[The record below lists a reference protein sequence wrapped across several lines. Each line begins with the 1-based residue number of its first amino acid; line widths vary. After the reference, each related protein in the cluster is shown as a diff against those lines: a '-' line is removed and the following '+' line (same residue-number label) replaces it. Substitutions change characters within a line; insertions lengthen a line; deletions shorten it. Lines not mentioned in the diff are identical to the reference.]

1 MGNIVVSLDSTDK
14 ISTITQNNLNFTQT
28 QLDSYKNYL
37 NTYGVIKVTI
47 NYNLLKK
54 YIENYINTNFNSL
67 TFTIATEN
75 KNNIINTINKGIF
88 MATQILT
95 ASGYC
100 VFNNINSNSFNPLLA
115 PTLAP
120 TLEPTLAP
128 TLEPTLAPTLASTLY
143 QPPTIKDD
151 TINNASMT
159 ASDQVVQEN
168 EMKHSSIQDMPS
180 NILNIDMI
188 IPKVL
193 FTASKKEFITFLIN
207 NFNNNIP
214 ERQFINDKHM
224 QQFVII
230 INQILDSLNQAPDIE
245 IKITNII
252 GILIKSFI
260 SLIVG
265 SISQPPSDN
274 ILPIFTN
281 IVIDVL
287 QSIPADSCMFKQNKL
302 DFMQIGSN
310 ICNNPII
317 QTTPQVCP
325 TLGAPPICPTLATP
339 TSCPTLKPTICPTLK
354 PTICPT
360 LGAPPI
366 CPTLATPTSCP
377 TQKVPDC
384 LILSSNLI
392 FVIAILVILVLV
404 FSYLVYNNIQ
414 LSKLKK

>member
-115 PTLAP
+115 
-120 TLEPTLAP
+120 PTLAP